1 MGAPRA
7 PRLLHA
13 TITALHATP
22 QIAME
27 ELTREDR
34 DILGHIAHRHGFST
48 AATACMLE
56 AVAGGSGTM
65 AQFSH
70 PEFGG
75 SGQWMRGGMT
85 MVADMFNHQ
94 LKARVDALCTD
105 LSDLLAS
112 RPALLS
118 RVQPGG
124 GEPWWP
130 RELGSPDSA
139 GAQNDR
145 RYAYFAG
152 QRRLA
157 VDEGGR
163 VTVYDTQEHRIA
175 GFSQQQS
182 GSASTTFTSQDGPV
196 ALSRLPVV
204 WSNSPRPPTPPAPPT
219 PPTPPT
225 PPAAGPGQT
234 TAPLQHDAIA
244 LIERLAD
251 LRAKGVLTEDE
262 FQAKKTE
269 LLGRL

>member
-1 MGAPRA
+1 M
-7 PRLLHA
+7 
-13 TITALHATP
+13 
-22 QIAME
+22 Q

-34 DILGHIAHRHGFST
+34 DIIGRIAHRHGFST

-56 AVAGGSGTM
+56 AVASGSGSM

-85 MVADMFNHQ
+85 MVGDMFNHQ
-94 LKARVDALCTD
+94 LKARVDALCSD

-112 RPALLS
+112 RPALQS
-118 RVQPGG
+118 RTQPGG

-139 GAQNDR
+139 GAQNER

-163 VTVYDTQEHRIA
+163 VTVYDTLGHRIG

-196 ALSRLPVV
+196 DLNRLPVV
-204 WSNSPRPPTPPAPPT
+204 WSNSPRPVPPA
-219 PPTPPT
+219 
-225 PPAAGPGQT
+225 GEQRQT
-234 TAPLQHDAIA
+234 TAPPQHDLIA

-262 FQAKKTE
+262 FQAKKTD